1 MDLPELV
8 RDGVLDADLAAL
20 CWLMVEGGVPI
31 VVTGDVEVSDR
42 LLVADV
48 LIHLPPAAPALIIDL
63 DAGQPSVTSLASFM
77 RAGMRLAA
85 VAEAPGLKELIEA
98 ATGPATGLPE
108 DAVRRLGLVLV
119 VGAAPSVAPGP
130 ITDRLR
136 VLAAHYLRPLERDG
150 GGHVQRR
157 PPGGAG
163 DLGSGRRRLRPLRLG
178 RDGRAGRPGRPQP
191 GQLRG
196 APGQPCGRARGVG
209 RVRTGRHVARGDPR
223 RRASAR
229 PGAPSTCR
237 PSPHRCSPRSRT
249 RTSTEDGAGSGHWS
263 LPWPPHQLCRRERLG
278 RS

>member
-63 DAGQPSVTSLASFM
+63 DAGQPSVTSLAAFM

-157 PPGGAG
+157 PPAVLATWDPPADAFDHFAWGVTGELADRVDRSQASFEELQASRAAG
-163 DLGSGRRRLRPLRLG
+163 LAAL
-178 RDGRAGRPGRPQP
+178 A
-191 GQLRG
+191 
-196 APGQPCGRARGVG
+196 
-209 RVRTGRHVARGDPR
+209 
-223 RRASAR
+223 ASAPDATSLEAILAAEPAR
-229 PGAPSTCR
+229 VPAPPR
-237 PSPHRCSPRSRT
+237 APAVPSPLQSPLT
-249 RTSTEDGAGSGHWS
+249 D
-263 LPWPPHQLCRRERLG
+263 PHVH
-278 RS
+278 